1 MKAIRTTLLMLI
13 SLLLL
18 AACAP
23 ATTPEPEQFETSDPT
38 QQPPTE
44 PTGEPAQPA
53 TPSGSEAV
61 LEGSEVPQDL
71 FDAALADL
79 LAVSGGARS
88 DVEVLKSESVVWNDG
103 SLGCPQPDVM
113 YTQALVD
120 GYQIIFRV
128 GDREYDYH
136 LSADGAMLLCE
147 SALPNLPGGT
157 PTE

>member
-1 MKAIRTTLLMLI
+1 MKTLQTTLLAFTSLI
-13 SLLLL
+13 LLV
-18 AACAP
+18 ACTTSRIKPESQQPEATASPQPSIQPTIETPPP
-23 ATTPEPEQFETSDPT
+23 AMTPEDGPLQ
-38 QQPPTE
+38 
-44 PTGEPAQPA
+44 
-53 TPSGSEAV
+53 SG
-61 LEGSEVPQDL
+61 EVPQEL
-71 FDAALADL
+71 FNAALADL
-79 LAVSGGARS
+79 LAKSDAVRS
-88 DVEVLKSESVVWNDG
+88 DVQVLMSEAVVWNDG

-136 LSADGAMLLCE
+136 LSANGAFVLCD